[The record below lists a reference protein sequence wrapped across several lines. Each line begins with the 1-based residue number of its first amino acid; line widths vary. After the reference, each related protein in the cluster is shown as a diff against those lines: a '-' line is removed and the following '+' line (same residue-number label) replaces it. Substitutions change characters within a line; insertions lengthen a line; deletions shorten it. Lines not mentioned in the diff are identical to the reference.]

1 MNNKFNLKKRFAV
14 LLLGILSVVFAFS
27 GCSEVSGNITNA
39 VAGNA
44 ELSAENLQVHF
55 ISVGQGDSEL
65 IKLPTGENVLI
76 DAGDTDC
83 AETLLSYLKKQGVE
97 EIDMAVATH
106 PHSDH
111 IGSMQKVIEN
121 FKVDKILMPDRDYD
135 TLVYTNLLYS
145 IDENNVER
153 IVAKYGDEFDEGD
166 AHFEVLGPIKEY
178 DEVNDSSIVLMMT
191 YGDNRFLFTGDQ
203 ESDAEKDVISMGYD
217 LHADVLKVGHHG
229 SKTSSCQEF
238 IDAVRPSIAVIEVG
252 EGNKYGLPKDEVIMR
267 IARSGAT
274 VYRTDKSGNIV
285 ISSDGKKLYV
295 KTDDSFDSM
304 MGLDED
310 YSESSA
316 TESTAPSAS
325 EVSEETSQTPT
336 EEGYIGNKNSKV
348 YHSLNCGSLPSDKNR
363 VEFSSRE
370 EAESQGYT
378 PHSKCVK

>member
-1 MNNKFNLKKRFAV
+1 MNNKSNLKKRFAILIFAV
-14 LLLGILSVVFAFS
+14 LSFVFAFS
-27 GCSEVSGNITNA
+27 GCSEISGNITNA
-39 VAGNA
+39 VVGNA
-44 ELSAENLQVHF
+44 ELSDDNLQVHF

-76 DAGDTDC
+76 DSGDTYA
-83 AETLLSYLKKQGVE
+83 AETLLSYLKEQGVE

-135 TLVYTNLLYS
+135 SLVYTNLLYS

-153 IVAKYGDEFDEGD
+153 IVAKYGDEFDEGN
-166 AHFEVLGPIKEY
+166 AHFEILGPIKEY
-178 DEVNDSSIVLMMT
+178 DEVNDSSVVLMMT
-191 YGDNRFLFTGDQ
+191 YGDNKFLFTGDQ

-217 LHADVLKVGHHG
+217 LNADVLKVGHHG
-229 SKTSSCQEF
+229 SNTSSCQEF

-252 EGNKYGLPKDEVIMR
+252 EGNKYGLPKDDIIMR

-285 ISSDGKKLYV
+285 VSSDGKKLYV
-295 KTDDSFDSM
+295 RTDDSLDSM
-304 MGLDED
+304 MGLDEE
-310 YSESSA
+310 YSESS
-316 TESTAPSAS
+316 ESD
-325 EVSEETSQTPT
+325 VSVENETSQETSQTPV
-336 EEGYIGNKNSKV
+336 ENGYIGNKNSKI
-348 YHSLNCGSLPSDKNR
+348 YHSLSCGSLPSEKNR
-363 VEFSSRE
+363 IEFSTKE

-378 PHSKCVK
+378 PHSKCIK